1 MQILTSFLQNHGDGP
16 FGTDENTDT
25 AVLAIIVVDN
35 DSSRFRIAGNA
46 EIRAEQTT
54 DLTLGAFTLL
64 NERFFRAS
72 HNHEVDPPFLEFR
85 RTPWSRSDLSAT
97 SVTPQ
102 LKSPLHGPEIDVS
115 KTFGNVI

>member
-16 FGTDENTDT
+16 FGTDEGTDT
-25 AVLAIIVVDN
+25 TVLAIIVVDD
-35 DSSRFRIAGNA
+35 DSSRFRISGNA

-72 HNHEVDPPFLEFR
+72 RNHEVDSPFLEFR
-85 RTPWSRSDLSAT
+85 RTP
-97 SVTPQ
+97 
-102 LKSPLHGPEIDVS
+102 
-115 KTFGNVI
+115 